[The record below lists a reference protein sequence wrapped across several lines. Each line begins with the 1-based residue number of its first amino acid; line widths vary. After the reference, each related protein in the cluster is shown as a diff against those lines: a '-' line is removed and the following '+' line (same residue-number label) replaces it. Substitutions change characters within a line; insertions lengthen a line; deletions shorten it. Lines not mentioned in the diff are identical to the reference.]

1 MEMTYQIHQIND
13 AAAWLWEQGKSRS
26 VWAFDAPMGSGK
38 TTLIHALCT
47 FLDVHDAV
55 ASPTFAIVNQ
65 YESPVA
71 GTIWHMDW
79 YRLKGEEE
87 AMAAGIEELLY
98 AGGYCWI
105 EWPEKAREILP
116 EDCWWIKIEWVND
129 ETRKI
134 IIQGN
139 R

>member
-13 AAAWLWEQGKSRS
+13 AAAWLWEQGKSRP

-38 TTLIHALCT
+38 TTLIHALCN
-47 FLDVHDAV
+47 FLDVRDAV
-55 ASPTFAIVNQ
+55 GSPTFAIANQ
-65 YESPVA
+65 YESSVA

-116 EDCWWIKIEWVND
+116 EDCWWIRIEWID
-129 ETRKI
+129 MLTRKI
-134 IIQGN
+134 TAV
-139 R
+139 